1 MTRTTLVLGCL
12 CIAAALAACERS
24 AGESNVRK
32 SDVPAWQG
40 STGASGY
47 LANGWKASDRAA
59 WEEQMRS
66 RNQSQNEYK
75 RIRELAREGKR

>member
-1 MTRTTLVLGCL
+1 MTRTTVVWGCL

-24 AGESNVRK
+24 AGDSNVRK

-40 STGASGY
+40 STGAS
-47 LANGWKASDRAA
+47 AFSASGWKAGDRAA

-66 RNQSQNEYK
+66 RNQSQNEY
-75 RIRELAREGKR
+75 ARTATQP

>member
-1 MTRTTLVLGCL
+1 MTRTTVVLGCL

-24 AGESNVRK
+24 AGDSNVRK

-59 WEEQMRS
+59 WEQQMRS
-66 RNQSQNEYK
+66 RNQGQNEY
-75 RIRELAREGKR
+75 ARTATQP